1 MSSWRYSAL
10 DAQPKM
16 ELSPQSRAHGSS
28 FCYSEMARE
37 QALDRAQ
44 ERRQVTL
51 SLTILRCPDAVAPE
65 TRQLRG
71 GEFSLGRGAENDWV
85 LPDPERYLS
94 KRHCVLAYRSGGWQ
108 IADLSTNG
116 TFLNG
121 EAEPIGRGQPRDLRD
136 RDRLRLGTYEIEVRI
151 AETAAPRHSPAGRGD
166 PFALDPFLPPA
177 GAGRGFGPDPL
188 LQNKPER
195 GNPFGEGFGGSSISL
210 PADYDPLAPHP
221 AEAPF
226 IGPTQSD
233 HSPHLEDA
241 IRPAVPHSLLPD
253 DWDAEPSQVSA
264 VGPRVS
270 ASLQPAPVQPAHL
283 SEPTR
288 PPVS

>member
-71 GEFSLGRGAENDWV
+71 GEFSLGRGTENDWV

-94 KRHCVLAYRSGGWQ
+94 KRHCMLAYRSGSWQ

-121 EAEPIGRGQPRDLRD
+121 EDKSIGHGQPRDLRD
-136 RDRLRLGTYEIEVRI
+136 GDRLRLGAYEIELRI
-151 AETAAPRHSPAGRGD
+151 MAEPAMLQRAPAGRGD
-166 PFALDPFLPPA
+166 PFALDPFAPRAAPETGLLDQ
-177 GAGRGFGPDPL
+177 DPL
-188 LQNKPER
+188 LRHGVAQD
-195 GNPFGEGFGGSSISL
+195 PF
-210 PADYDPLAPHP
+210 
-221 AEAPF
+221 AE
-226 IGPTQSD
+226 
-233 HSPHLEDA
+233 
-241 IRPAVPHSLLPD
+241 
-253 DWDAEPSQVSA
+253 
-264 VGPRVS
+264 
-270 ASLQPAPVQPAHL
+270 
-283 SEPTR
+283 
-288 PPVS
+288 